1 MEVSTPHAAMATR
14 QPDPGRGPRGTPVL
28 EQGSPS
34 PGGGHH
40 WGRAPWRLT
49 DGMLRVLDCG
59 SFYLADRSPPQARAH
74 GADARQAWASVLSQ
88 QPLCRCS
95 GRLLLRADPG
105 LILRLQTSMLKAP
118 GRTSSRVRTGAQR
131 PPLSAWG
138 GGTRE
143 VAVRVPALPPPKAFT
158 WRSNA
163 SQLSVLRG
171 HMGQRGVAA
180 GAGLVHALPFRTVGS
195 LLWPLDA
202 W

>member
-1 MEVSTPHAAMATR
+1 MWTGCRRRVYMEVSTPHAAMATR
-14 QPDPGRGPRGTPVL
+14 QPDPGRGPGGTPVL
-28 EQGSPS
+28 GQGSPS

-40 WGRAPWRLT
+40 WGRASWRLA

-59 SFYLADRSPPQARAH
+59 SFYLADWSPPRARVH

-95 GRLLLRADPG
+95 GRLLAGAPWLDFAITNKHVER
-105 LILRLQTSMLKAP
+105 AP

-131 PPLSAWG
+131 PPLSGWG

-143 VAVRVPALPPPKAFT
+143 AAVRVPALPPPKAFT

-171 HMGQRGVAA
+171 HV
-180 GAGLVHALPFRTVGS
+180 VP
-195 LLWPLDA
+195 
-202 W
+202 